1 MPTPIAPATP
11 PIFEKDGDQKG
22 DIKETSTFSALSAQ
36 VIKAITAPRPPLTRA
51 LESKDAKGFTRKA
64 GIPSPI
70 VLNPSFSEEEL
81 SVAIDACYRQLINRI
96 PTDNERLTSAES
108 LLRNQDLELSG
119 FVEAIAMSD
128 LFQQRLS
135 RMAPL
140 RAASA
145 ASLALLGRAGT
156 PEEVAEFLKIRAS
169 SGQPE
174 AVRSLLMR
182 AESRTTNEVPRIE
195 GMDTTSGQSQAT
207 MIRTASLYR
216 GNAGLNPPT
225 DDAI

>member
-1 MPTPIAPATP
+1 MAFILNKLRIAPLSETGESV
-11 PIFEKDGDQKG
+11 FEYNKRIDK
-22 DIKETSTFSALSAQ
+22 AQ
-36 VIKAITAPRPPLTRA
+36 D
-51 LESKDAKGFTRKA
+51 EYDDS
-64 GIPSPI
+64 
-70 VLNPSFSEEEL
+70 
-81 SVAIDACYRQLINRI
+81 
-96 PTDNERLTSAES
+96 
-108 LLRNQDLELSG
+108 
-119 FVEAIAMSD
+119 
-128 LFQQRLS
+128 
-135 RMAPL
+135 
-140 RAASA
+140 
-145 ASLALLGRAGT
+145 
-156 PEEVAEFLKIRAS
+156 EEVAEFLKIRAS